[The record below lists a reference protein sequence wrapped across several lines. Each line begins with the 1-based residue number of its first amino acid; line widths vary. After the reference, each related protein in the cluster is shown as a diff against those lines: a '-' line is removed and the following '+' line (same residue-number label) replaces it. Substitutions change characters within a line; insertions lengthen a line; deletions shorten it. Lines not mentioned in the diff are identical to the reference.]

1 MLSIQGNPRDVMIS
15 RGVQFVFGW
24 MACSLEAMERSRVD
38 IPRREAK
45 SGDRANPTRI
55 HQPTIR

>member
-1 MLSIQGNPRDVMIS
+1 
-15 RGVQFVFGW
+15 
-24 MACSLEAMERSRVD
+24 MACSLEAIERSRVD

-55 HQPTIR
+55 YQPIVSFIKYILYSLPTVLL

>member
-1 MLSIQGNPRDVMIS
+1 
-15 RGVQFVFGW
+15 
-24 MACSLEAMERSRVD
+24 MACSLEAIERGRVD

-55 HQPTIR
+55 HQPTINIALLNGDLGNARL